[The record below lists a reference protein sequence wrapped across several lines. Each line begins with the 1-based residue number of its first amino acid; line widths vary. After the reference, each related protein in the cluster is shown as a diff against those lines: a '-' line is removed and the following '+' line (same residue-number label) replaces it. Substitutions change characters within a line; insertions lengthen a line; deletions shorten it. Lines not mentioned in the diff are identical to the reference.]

1 MAMIASAGSSGEY
14 SLIPEG
20 TYPAIC
26 YGLVDNG
33 EQYNEKYDKTARK
46 ITILWEADGVT
57 IEVDGKELNRSV
69 SKTYT
74 MSLHEKSALRKDL
87 RAWRGREFTD
97 EELAGFDLVNILG
110 KACLIQIVH
119 VENNGKTFANI
130 AAIMALPRGIK
141 PGPQTNETL
150 YFDAE
155 DDPLEDIG
163 KLPRWL
169 QDRVRASNTYKAR
182 TTGDYAEI
190 DPGADDE
197 EDTLPF

>member
-1 MAMIASAGSSGEY
+1 MAMIATAGSSGEY
-14 SLIPEG
+14 TPIPEG
-20 TYPAIC
+20 TYTGIC

-33 EQYNEKYDKTARK
+33 EQYNEKFDKTARK
-46 ITILWEADGVT
+46 ITILWELDGET
-57 IEVDGKELNRSV
+57 IEVDGKTLNRSV

-74 MSLHEKSALRKDL
+74 MSLHEKSGLRKDL

-97 EELAGFDLVNILG
+97 EELAGFNMINILG

-119 VENNGKTFANI
+119 AENGGKTYANI
-130 AAIMALPRGIK
+130 AAIMALPRGTK
-141 PGPQTNETL
+141 PGQQTNETIL
-150 YFDAE
+150 FDAE

-163 KLPRWL
+163 KLPQWL

-190 DPGADDE
+190 DPSADGEDE
-197 EDTLPF
+197 QLPF